1 MSKLLDLLQKKPT
14 GAKPKKTRPRPTKT
28 DEAWLK
34 GAVDIVSHMG
44 QGGLFAN
51 WFKKPKSWSAWL
63 AFLKAVFALELSDNE
78 RAIYE
83 KCTGRT
89 DLPAEGFQEAWLCV
103 GRRGGKSLILAL
115 IATFLAGVLDWSQY
129 LTGGERGTIMI
140 IAADRRQARAIF
152 RYVTALFKQTALS
165 KLIQRETADA
175 LDLSNNITIEI
186 LTASFRTVRSY
197 TLIAALCD
205 ELAFWRSDESG
216 ANPDREIIKAIRPS
230 MATIPGSMFL
240 CASSPYARKGTL
252 FDAHQRHFGK
262 AGDPILV
269 WQAGT
274 KTMNPTVPD
283 RIIAEAYADDPASA
297 SAEYDAQFRTDV
309 ENFVSREV
317 VQACTITGRYEL
329 PPEEGVSYFAFVDPS
344 GGSVNSAALAIGHK
358 DEWTDKIV
366 LDAVREIKAPHSPNA
381 AVAELVP
388 LLHEYGITTVCGD
401 RYAGQWPRV
410 QYLLHGI
417 RYQPSEK
424 AKSDIYRDLL
434 PMLNSGSVELLDV
447 PRLQSQLLGLERRT
461 ARGGHDSIDHAR
473 GAHDDVANAV
483 AGVLTLATGRGKI
496 SWSAVAGHRVF
507 DGGSTRS
514 QDPMEIE
521 EKMARMQQQI
531 IAADADYNDD
541 MNRRAIC
548 RTGNSD
554 WRGLPID
561 RKR

>member
-1 MSKLLDLLQKKPT
+1 M
-14 GAKPKKTRPRPTKT
+14 
-28 DEAWLK
+28 K

-51 WFKKPKSWSAWL
+51 WFKKPESWSAWL

>member
-1 MSKLLDLLQKKPT
+1 M
-14 GAKPKKTRPRPTKT
+14 
-28 DEAWLK
+28 
-34 GAVDIVSHMG
+34 
-44 QGGLFAN
+44 
-51 WFKKPKSWSAWL
+51 
-63 AFLKAVFALELSDNE
+63 
-78 RAIYE
+78 
-83 KCTGRT
+83 
-89 DLPAEGFQEAWLCV
+89 
-103 GRRGGKSLILAL
+103 
-115 IATFLAGVLDWSQY
+115 
-129 LTGGERGTIMI
+129 
-140 IAADRRQARAIF
+140 
-152 RYVTALFKQTALS
+152 
-165 KLIQRETADA
+165 
-175 LDLSNNITIEI
+175 
-186 LTASFRTVRSY
+186 
-197 TLIAALCD
+197 
-205 ELAFWRSDESG
+205 
-216 ANPDREIIKAIRPS
+216 
-230 MATIPGSMFL
+230 
-240 CASSPYARKGTL
+240 
-252 FDAHQRHFGK
+252 
-262 AGDPILV
+262 
-269 WQAGT
+269 
-274 KTMNPTVPD
+274 PD

-461 ARGGHDSIDHAR
+461 ARGGHNSIDHAR

-496 SWSAVAGHRVF
+496 SWSAVAGHQVF